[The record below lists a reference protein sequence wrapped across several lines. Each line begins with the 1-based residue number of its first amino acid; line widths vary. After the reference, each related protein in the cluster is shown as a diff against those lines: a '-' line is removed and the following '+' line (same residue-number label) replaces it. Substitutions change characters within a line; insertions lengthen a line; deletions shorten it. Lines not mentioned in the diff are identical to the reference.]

1 MKWYLSEAALLVND
15 ARFEIWRREAVAA
28 LLATQDGLDEQA
40 KAIQYEQMIN
50 VGRSS
55 LRSDAMGKSGAA
67 ARQS

>member
-1 MKWYLSEAALLVND
+1 
-15 ARFEIWRREAVAA
+15 VAA

-40 KAIQYEQMIN
+40 KAIQYEQMMN